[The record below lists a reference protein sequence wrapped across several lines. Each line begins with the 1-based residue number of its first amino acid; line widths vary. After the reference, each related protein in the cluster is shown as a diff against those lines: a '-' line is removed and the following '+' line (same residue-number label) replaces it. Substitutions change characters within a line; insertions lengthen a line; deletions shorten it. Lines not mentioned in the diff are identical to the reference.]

1 MSGSFEF
8 EGRRVGFEDG
18 DTIASA
24 LYRAGIRT
32 FTRSIKHHRRRGL
45 YCMTGD
51 CPNCMLNVDGEPG
64 IRSCTT
70 PARSGMRVKRESGL
84 PSTELD
90 LLSVTDRAHALMPVG
105 FYHKTFIRPRFAW
118 EIAERVIRSVTGVG
132 RLPVGREP
140 RMREKR
146 HAQADVLVVGGG
158 IAGLAA
164 AIGSAAR
171 GASVILCDEGRL
183 GDKVAPGPT
192 LERIHALEA
201 DLRANPSVSLLERHT
216 ALGVYEGPLVPIAG
230 EDGLLEVE
238 PARIVIA
245 TGAVE
250 SHAVFAG
257 NDLPGVWLGRGAARL
272 AGVHS
277 LRPGRRA
284 VVAVRTGEGLEHLR
298 TILEVGVEV
307 AAAVVPQ
314 ALAGEVPDSVRIISD
329 GRIVKAEGR
338 KEVRAAVV
346 LTADGPRRV
355 ECDAI
360 VLSLGL
366 TPRDELLRMG
376 NGLPVVGAGD
386 VVVPGCSPQE
396 AAESGRRAGRGEAP
410 QARGAAPVR
419 VGRRGYVCL
428 CEDVSVADLEQ
439 AWSEGWRSSEIL
451 KRYTS
456 ATMGPCR
463 GAMCGRLLS
472 SFVAERSDSA
482 EASARTTAR
491 PPVRPVPL
499 ETLASGVH
507 EVIEKRTALHE
518 RHLQLG
524 ARLDWSGSW
533 KRPFDYGAIADEYR
547 AVRER
552 VSLMDV
558 GTLGKFL
565 VAGRDAATLVDRVYP
580 CRTHDLT
587 PGRSRY
593 MLTLD
598 EAGYVMDDGMICALG
613 SGTFYITSTSGG
625 ADRMEAWLRNWI
637 DRWDLH
643 VHLVNQTAMLGA
655 INVAGPRARDLLE
668 QLCDDPI
675 DRGSLPHM
683 AHRDIDVAGVPCRAI
698 RVGFVGE
705 LSFELH
711 HPRSRSVELWDA
723 LMDAGRDLGLR
734 PHGLDALEILRM
746 EKGHFYIG
754 QDTLPD
760 DHPAKLG
767 VSWAVAMDKPSFVG
781 KAALERMA
789 DIPVERRLVG
799 LEFEGGVPGRGSP
812 LHAGDRIVGRVTS
825 CGWSHILG
833 RAIGLGWLRALDGE
847 FPSQLRAERLT
858 ARVVATPF
866 YDPEGARLRA

>member
-1 MSGSFEF
+1 MASFDF
-8 EGRRVGFEDG
+8 EGKRVPLQDG

-24 LYRAGIRT
+24 LYRAGVRT

-45 YCMTGD
+45 YCLTGD
-51 CPNCMLNVDGEPG
+51 CPNCMVNVDGEPG

-70 PARSGMRVKRESGL
+70 PARDGMRVKRESGL
-84 PSTELD
+84 PSAELD

-105 FYHKTFIRPRFAW
+105 FYYKTFIRPRFAW
-118 EIAERVIRSVTGVG
+118 EIAERVIRGATGVG

-140 RMREKR
+140 RMKESR
-146 HAQADVLVVGGG
+146 HVHTDVLVVGGG
-158 IAGLAA
+158 VAGLAA
-164 AIGSAAR
+164 AAAAAGR
-171 GASVILCDEGRL
+171 GGSVILCDEGRL
-183 GDKVAPGPT
+183 GEKVAPGPT
-192 LERIHALEA
+192 MDRIRALEA
-201 DLRANPSVSLLERHT
+201 ELREQPSVTILERHT
-216 ALGVYEGPLVPIAG
+216 AVGIYEGPLVPVVG
-230 EDGLLEVE
+230 EEALLQVD
-238 PARIVIA
+238 PGRIVVA

-250 SHAVFAG
+250 SHAVFRG
-257 NDLPGVWLGRGAARL
+257 NDLPGIWLGRGAARL

-284 VVAVRTGEGLEHLR
+284 VVAAGTAEGLEHLR
-298 TILEVGVEV
+298 TLREAGVDV
-307 AAAVVPQ
+307 VAAVVPE
-314 ALAGEVPDSVRIISD
+314 ALTGEVPAGVPVIRN
-329 GRIVKAEGR
+329 GRVAKAEGR

-346 LTADGPRRV
+346 LTAEGPQRI
-355 ECDAI
+355 ECDAV
-360 VLSLGL
+360 VLSLGFA
-366 TPRDELLRMG
+366 PRDALLRMG
-376 NGLPVVGAGD
+376 AGLPVAGAGE
-386 VVVPGCSPQE
+386 VVRPGCSLEE
-396 AAESGRRAGRGEAP
+396 AVESGRKAGNGEPPEAQ
-410 QARGAAPVR
+410 QAEPVR
-419 VGRRGYVCL
+419 IGRRGYVCL

-472 SFVAERSDSA
+472 SFVAERSGSPETSA
-482 EASARTTAR
+482 LTTAR

-499 ETLASGVH
+499 EDLASGVH

-533 KRPFDYGAIADEYR
+533 KRPFDYGDVADEYR

-565 VAGRDAATLVDRVYP
+565 VAGRDAMRLVDRVYP
-580 CRTHDLT
+580 CRIENLA

-593 MLTLD
+593 MLALD
-598 EAGYVMDDGMICALG
+598 EAGYVMDDGMICARED
-613 SGTFYITSTSGG
+613 GTYYITSTSGG
-625 ADRMEAWLRNWI
+625 ADRMEAWLRNWT

-643 VHLVNQTAMLGA
+643 VHVVNQTPMLGA
-655 INVAGPRARDLLE
+655 INIAGPRARDLLSR
-668 QLCDDPI
+668 LCNDPI
-675 DRGSLPHM
+675 DRESLPHM
-683 AHRDIDVAGVPCRAI
+683 AHREITVAGVPCRAV

-723 LMDAGRDLGLR
+723 LMDAGRDLGIR

-746 EKGHFYIG
+746 EKGHFYLG

-767 VSWAVAMDKPSFVG
+767 LSWAIAMDKPSFIG
-781 KAALERMA
+781 KVALERMA
-789 DIPVERRLVG
+789 EIPIERRFVG
-799 LEFEGGVPGRGSP
+799 LAFEGAVPGRGVP
-812 LHAGDRIVGRVTS
+812 LYAGDRIVGRVTS
-825 CGWSHILG
+825 CAESRVLQ
-833 RAIGLGWLRALDGE
+833 RAIGLGWLRAVDGE
-847 FPSQLRAERLT
+847 FPSALRAEGRP
-858 ARVVATPF
+858 AKVVPIPF